1 MSYFPM
7 TNAMINTEIEKVEKI
22 IFDLGR
28 LKINAI
34 SKRNTNPNRT
44 NKQKKFN
51 TTINNEIEKRKEE
64 LLQLRYQ
71 KLNPESAYFSSL
83 NSTQKGKYLSQM
95 KSAKSKRGGK
105 TKRGRKRT

>member
-1 MSYFPM
+1 M
-7 TNAMINTEIEKVEKI
+7 TNPMINTKIEKVKKI

-34 SKRNTNPNRT
+34 SKRNARSNRT
-44 NKQKKFN
+44 NTQKKFN
-51 TTINNEIEKRKEE
+51 TTINNEIKKREDE

-83 NSTQKGKYLSQM
+83 TPLQKSNYLLKM
-95 KSAKSKRGGK
+95 KSTPKRGGK
-105 TKRGRKRT
+105 QKRGGKPKKNVKK